1 MSNIEF
7 LGQIKPK
14 RLTSLEED
22 FKSSQAEFRK
32 DEVNRALRRSG
43 KINHES
49 METTYERFPEE
60 N

>member
-1 MSNIEF
+1 MSDIEF

-22 FKSSQAEFRK
+22 FKRSRAEFRR
-32 DEVNRALRRSG
+32 DEQNRALRRSG
-43 KINHES
+43 KINQES
-49 METTYERFPEE
+49 IETTYERFREE